1 MTWTVRKMIALVL
14 AIAAPIVAI
23 IGLAVGTE
31 NLAFLWCIPVAIASY
46 LFLGGFSAWGYA
58 FKNAFCIIVNYL
70 VIPGSLFGLV
80 LAIGILAFGAIIGLI
95 YFTLLPIV
103 MFIRYSKT
111 EV

>member
-1 MTWTVRKMIALVL
+1 MTWTVRKIIALVL

-46 LFLGGFSAWGYA
+46 LFLGGFSALGYA

>member
-1 MTWTVRKMIALVL
+1 MTWTVRKIIALVL

-23 IGLAVGTE
+23 IGLAVDAE

-46 LFLGGFSAWGYA
+46 LFLGGISALGYA
-58 FKNAFCIIVNYL
+58 FKNAFFIIVNHL

-103 MFIRYSKT
+103 MFFRYSKI

>member
-1 MTWTVRKMIALVL
+1 MTWTVRKISALVL

-23 IGLAVGTE
+23 IGLAVDTE

-46 LFLGGFSAWGYA
+46 LFLDGFSALGYA

>member
-1 MTWTVRKMIALVL
+1 MTWTVRKIIALVL

-31 NLAFLWCIPVAIASY
+31 NLAFLWCMPVAIASY
-46 LFLGGFSAWGYA
+46 LFLGGFSALGYA

>member
-1 MTWTVRKMIALVL
+1 MTWTVRKIIALVL

-46 LFLGGFSAWGYA
+46 LFLGGFSALGYA
-58 FKNAFCIIVNYL
+58 FKNAFCIIVNYV